1 MYVDSLMPDV
11 NTTIAMAEVV
21 QSILWVTGL
30 FFTAYLIGYV
40 IFQFLSVTVG
50 SSVLYRRRREAR
62 YRSRIAIDCHIP
74 VSILVP
80 AHNEEA
86 TIVSS
91 IRSLLSLDYSLYEI
105 VVVDDGSSDGTVDEL
120 VQAFDL
126 HPIDRPIRMQV
137 PCHPAREVFYGRAE
151 GVSITVAC
159 KENGGKSDALNMGIN
174 ASQYPYFVCLDAD
187 SALQRDSLSEIVE
200 PVIED
205 DDVIAVGGLVR
216 PSNDTEL
223 CDGVV
228 VAHRLPRRIIPA
240 MQVLEYDRSFLSS
253 RILFDQF
260 NGNLIISGAF
270 GLFKKDIVIAAG
282 GYDLDT
288 VGEDMEICTRL
299 HVFCRANGIAY
310 KIRYAPDAI
319 CWSQAPETLRDLRRQ
334 RKRWH
339 RGLYE
344 TMSKHRAVLLN
355 VRFGLIGSLSYL
367 YFLVYELLSPLIELA
382 GLFVTLLSLLFGYIN
397 VPFMVVFFGIYA
409 LFGAVMSLTAFAS
422 RAQTRD
428 LTLSVRD
435 MVRALYLSVVE
446 VTALR
451 FVMALTR
458 MGALIGRR
466 GKKAGWESV
475 TRSKIEVE

>member
-30 FFTAYLIGYV
+30 FFIAYLIGYV

-105 VVVDDGSSDGTVDEL
+105 VVVDDGSSDETVDEL

-151 GVSITVAC
+151 GVSITVVC

-228 VAHRLPRRIIPA
+228 VSRTGCPGA
-240 MQVLEYDRSFLSS
+240 SS
-253 RILFDQF
+253 RRCRCS
-260 NGNLIISGAF
+260 NT
-270 GLFKKDIVIAAG
+270 
-282 GYDLDT
+282 T
-288 VGEDMEICTRL
+288 V
-299 HVFCRANGIAY
+299 
-310 KIRYAPDAI
+310 P
-319 CWSQAPETLRDLRRQ
+319 S
-334 RKRWH
+334 
-339 RGLYE
+339 
-344 TMSKHRAVLLN
+344 
-355 VRFGLIGSLSYL
+355 
-367 YFLVYELLSPLIELA
+367 SPR
-382 GLFVTLLSLLFGYIN
+382 VSCSTS
-397 VPFMVVFFGIYA
+397 
-409 LFGAVMSLTAFAS
+409 STA
-422 RAQTRD
+422 T
-428 LTLSVRD
+428 
-435 MVRALYLSVVE
+435 
-446 VTALR
+446 
-451 FVMALTR
+451 
-458 MGALIGRR
+458 
-466 GKKAGWESV
+466 
-475 TRSKIEVE
+475 